1 MILCR
6 LIPQSS
12 IGLLKC
18 PGQINSNTVTLGGWC
33 HMKCS
38 LIHVG
43 VNQLDFVEESNDTV
57 QTTDRST
64 ILTGLWNS
72 KAHGKYDVVIDSLT
86 FM

>member
-1 MILCR
+1 LSLFIGTHIPGYTPALSCAANSRVAECLAMILCR

-38 LIHVG
+38 LPHTLI
-43 VNQLDFVEESNDTV
+43 T
-57 QTTDRST
+57 
-64 ILTGLWNS
+64 
-72 KAHGKYDVVIDSLT
+72 
-86 FM
+86 